1 MIRDYE
7 IIDSENGIVRE
18 TKELIKVDSLNGVYI
33 NPESET
39 YNALLNLFESI
50 KELVE
55 VLTNEKSR
63 KQNGK

>member
-7 IIDSENGIVRE
+7 IIDSENGIIRE

-33 NPESET
+33 NPESKT

-55 VLTNEKSR
+55 VLTNEKSN

>member
-7 IIDSENGIVRE
+7 IIDSENGIIRE
-18 TKELIKVDSLNGVYI
+18 TKELIKVDNLNGVYI